1 MWTDETLVYT
11 EVSNINE
18 NDILKFIENI
28 KVKK

>member
-11 EVSNINE
+11 VVSNMNE